1 MQWVVKSI
9 KLHQDEQI
17 LSFGK
22 LAGPG
27 EVGRLILM
35 TGSHRNSSTLS
46 SQKRKEK
53 EKEKRKIRRI
63 ISPILVQRGRRKRS
77 DTM

>member
-9 KLHQDEQI
+9 KLHQDEQT

-22 LAGPG
+22 LVEPG

-46 SQKRKEK
+46 SQKKKKEKKRKEK
-53 EKEKRKIRRI
+53 KNQTNYKPSFGSTGEEEK
-63 ISPILVQRGRRKRS
+63 
-77 DTM
+77 